1 MCKIAPRKY
10 VHMLL
15 ILSELIIIGC
25 YILMIV
31 LNRSKDW
38 NKIIWMNSKAL
49 TIKQL
54 MKINNNESYP
64 IRNIYRDGSTT
75 YYLENYTSLLA
86 HSGEKC
92 EEHSKKCGKLDS
104 LGNIMC
110 IPENDDCPINDI
122 KVDLASNNTLY
133 ESKGYQS
140 TSLVNLS
147 EGYVLYY
154 TNNSVDKEII
164 TKLSFSNETPLF
176 INQDNFIFDEET
188 YSDSLTPE
196 GDYDGY
202 DYDGGSWDSGG
213 HWGGGDWD
221 GGGSGGGG
229 WRKLEEEEKI
239 YGDLSVT
246 RYILQQMENE
256 VNIDKSFKKINNNL
270 WAGTF
275 IGFKDSSHINEF
287 NKVDFQKIY
296 HTSFPNNVA
305 MVFCFFNIFF
315 FIPLMFISA
324 MRFCHEDTP
333 NEEFKEGEALCSK
346 LFVII
351 PYLIFFIAY
360 FVYIIYEYIAK
371 YMNKNCEIL
380 SKVKVDPF
388 LEDLFTEI
396 KDRYPNEK
404 YILSLIICYS
414 GSMAIFL
421 LAWILSQIFTKRYMR
436 FMNNMKKNGTNDNKA
451 NLLE

>member
-25 YILMIV
+25 CILMII

-64 IRNIYRDGSTT
+64 IRNIYIDGSTT
-75 YYLENYTSLLA
+75 HYWENYTSLLA

-92 EEHSKKCGKLDS
+92 EEHYKKCGKLDS

-133 ESKGYQS
+133 ESKGYKS

-213 HWGGGDWD
+213 DWGGGGDWD

-229 WRKLEEEEKI
+229 WRRLKERGI
-239 YGDLSVT
+239 YGTTDVINYM
-246 RYILQQMENE
+246 RKEMGNE
-256 VNIDKSFKKINNNL
+256 TNIDKTFKKIYDNI

-275 IGFKDSSHINEF
+275 IGFKDNSNMNEF
-287 NKVDFQKIY
+287 NKVDMHETYI
-296 HTSFPNNVA
+296 SIFPKYLA
-305 MVFCFFNIFF
+305 YLFCFVNIGYFLA
-315 FIPLMFISA
+315 IGSISVI
-324 MRFCHEDTP
+324 RFLQKDKP
-333 NEEFKEGEALCSK
+333 NEEFNKVDSSCCK
-346 LFVII
+346 YTVIVH
-351 PYLIFFIAY
+351 YSIFFLPF
-360 FVYIIYEYIAK
+360 FVYIVYEYVNI
-371 YMNKNCEIL
+371 Y
-380 SKVKVDPF
+380 
-388 LEDLFTEI
+388 
-396 KDRYPNEK
+396 
-404 YILSLIICYS
+404 
-414 GSMAIFL
+414 
-421 LAWILSQIFTKRYMR
+421 
-436 FMNNMKKNGTNDNKA
+436 KKE
-451 NLLE
+451 NLKI